1 MEAHAHI
8 VVPLA
13 LVCGQVVPV
22 PFSLRSEDSIRAA
35 IGRSNVVIN
44 LIGEPEGWALAVVS
58 IV

>member
-1 MEAHAHI
+1 M
-8 VVPLA
+8 VPLA